1 MIRLFNN
8 IFAISIVTGSVALA
22 QSVSAQHAV
31 ATITASATVLGNVDL
46 IVMKDLEFE
55 INSLLSTELNVNPQ
69 NNPYSGEIKIVG
81 NPNGLVRVTYER
93 QSILRHESGV
103 SQLYFT
109 YNLSGGP
116 SVVQSESNLL
126 TQNNQIRLSDQG
138 VYYLW
143 VGGRLTG
150 IENIIP
156 GNYDM
161 QLTLELEYIQ

>member
-1 MIRLFNN
+1 MKFFKH
-8 IFAISIVTGSVALA
+8 IFVICVITGSVVHS
-22 QSVSAQHAV
+22 QSSSAQHAV

-46 IVMKDLEFE
+46 IVMKDMEFE
-55 INSLLSTELNVNPQ
+55 ITSISSTELIVNPQ
-69 NNPYSGEIKIVG
+69 SNPYSGEIKIVG

-93 QSILRHESGV
+93 QAILRHESGV

-109 YNLSGGP
+109 YNFSGGP

-150 IENIIP
+150 LENIIP